1 MSHITL
7 QYMIA
12 EYLQRSGEQS
22 SAKLAARF
30 TRDHQSIRV
39 TLRQMQRH
47 GYIKSDGGR
56 PQIWAYAN
64 LPPKNGAVIPYAD
77 RNNVKKQKAQTYY
90 AGFNRPELSAFASMP
105 VVRLA

>member
-12 EYLQRSGEQS
+12 EYLQISGEKS
-22 SAKLAARF
+22 SANLAARF

-64 LPPKNGAVIPYAD
+64 LPPKNGTIKIPHKRRA
-77 RNNVKKQKAQTYY
+77 RQPQPQAIF
-90 AGFNRPELSAFASMP
+90 AGFGRPDLSALAAMP
-105 VVRLA
+105 VVRL